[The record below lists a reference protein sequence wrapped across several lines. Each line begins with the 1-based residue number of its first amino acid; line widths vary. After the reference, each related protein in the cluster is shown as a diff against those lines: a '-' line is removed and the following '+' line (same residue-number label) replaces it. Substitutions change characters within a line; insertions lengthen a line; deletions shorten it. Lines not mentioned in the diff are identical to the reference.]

1 MADFKVVKQVTI
13 PFIVP
18 PENHDPVYVKFL
30 TPFTEDDSLA
40 IARKKR
46 GQDKD
51 APKKPPMIA
60 RVINL
65 ETNTQA
71 KLIGNQV
78 VVSTLGESYPKDGYV
93 GKSFQLRRMDKI
105 KSASGNSYYAF
116 EIAEIEVVT
125 EHHNTAPVKSA
136 AKK

>member
-1 MADFKVVKQVTI
+1 MADFKVIKQVTI

-18 PENHDPVYVKFL
+18 PENHEPVYVKFL

-60 RVINL
+60 QVMNL
-65 ETNTQA
+65 ETNTRG

-78 VVSTLGESYPKDGYV
+78 VVSTLSESYPKDGYV
-93 GKSFQLRRMDKI
+93 GRSFQLRRMDKI
-105 KSASGNSYYAF
+105 KSASGNTYFAF
-116 EIAEIEVVT
+116 EISEIEVIADSHPQPAAT
-125 EHHNTAPVKSA
+125 KSTR
-136 AKK
+136 K